1 MSRTSATVLII
12 IAFLAAAGFYLYS
25 RSLVDSPEWIPAGGA
40 ESLPGTNSG
49 YGRYGTINPRDI
61 SFSDTAESNSDL
73 EVPIGELTLVNEDF
87 EDVRLA
93 DVQGDGNLLLV
104 VIRGV
109 PLCPFC
115 TAQTS
120 RLVSNYRKF
129 QERGSEVAV
138 VFPGTRDHL
147 KELLMRAEVDDQQL
161 PFPILVD
168 TDLTIVKRL
177 DIEGNKAAPSTFII
191 DAGGRTRF
199 AYVGANDSDRPS
211 IAALLNALDRI
222 RPDGFDADE
231 SRDSITTEGS

>member
-1 MSRTSATVLII
+1 MSRTSVTILII
-12 IAFLAAAGFYLYS
+12 AALLAAAGFYLYS
-25 RSLVDSPEWIPAGGA
+25 RSLVDSPNWVPAGGTGN
-40 ESLPGTNSG
+40 LPGTDSG
-49 YGRYGTINPRDI
+49 YGRYGQMNPRDI
-61 SFSDTAESNSDL
+61 SFSDTAESNSDQ

-87 EDVRLA
+87 EEVRLA
-93 DVQGDGNLLLV
+93 DVQGDSNLLLV

-120 RLVSNYRKF
+120 RLVSNYMKF

-138 VFPGTRDHL
+138 VFPGSRDDL
-147 KELLMRAEVDDQQL
+147 KQLLTKAEVDDQQL
-161 PFPILVD
+161 PFPIFVD

-177 DIEGNKAAPSTFII
+177 EIEGNKAAPSTFII
-191 DAGGRTRF
+191 DADGRTRF

-222 RPDGFDADE
+222 RPDGFDADA
-231 SRDSITTEGS
+231 SQDSITAEDS